1 MLARLGLVLVLAV
14 SVNLA
19 ACGELDDA
27 KKKGKQAVEDVKK
40 KAKEGVEAAKKKAK
54 EGIEAAKR
62 EGAKIEAKFNEV
74 REDVAA
80 RVNTIL
86 ARIEGVFPRADEDT
100 PPVPTLRAA
109 NNEFEVFMARV
120 LRNVGRYWKVTFREN
135 GIQRPRVKYRF
146 IRPGSRA
153 STRCQGAAANDQAA
167 FYCPVDDTIYF
178 GEGIGRDI
186 YDNLGDFGVAY
197 ALAHEYAHNVQQ
209 ELGWFAEGGRLT
221 TVAPFELQAD
231 CMAGTWAYAVY
242 RRGRIDDGD
251 VEEAVNT
258 AYAVGDFDINNPQHH
273 GTPRQRARAWL
284 TGYQTGNPSRCTL
297 RLG

>member
-14 SVNLA
+14 SLNLT

-27 KKKGKQAVEDVKK
+27 KEKGKQAVEDVKK
-40 KAKEGVEAAKKKAK
+40 KAKEGVEAAKEKAR
-54 EGIEAAKR
+54 EGIAAAKR

-74 REDVAA
+74 REDVAS
-80 RVNTIL
+80 RVNEVL

-100 PPVPTLRAA
+100 PVPSLRAA
-109 NNEFEVFMARV
+109 DTFGGFTFATM
-120 LRNVGRYWKVTFREN
+120 RNVGRYWKRTFRAN
-135 GIQRPRVKYRF
+135 DIQRPRVRYEFVSAGR
-146 IRPGSRA
+146 RM
-153 STRCQGAAANDQAA
+153 STRCGNAADDQAA
-167 FYCPVDDTIYF
+167 FYCPADDTIYF
-178 GEGIGRDI
+178 GEGIGRQI

-197 ALAHEYAHNVQQ
+197 ALAHEWAHNVQQ
-209 ELGWFAEGGRLT
+209 ELGWFAQGRGLT

-242 RRGRIDDGD
+242 QRGRIDDND
-251 VEEAVNT
+251 VAEAVNT

-284 TGYQTGNPSRCTL
+284 RGYDSGDPSRCTL